1 MIRRTRAWLL
11 SRKDDSARAFHI
23 NPRLLEHFGG
33 APADVTNAYIV
44 WALTCAKLTDG
55 FEPQASARHI
65 TFYSR
70 LSYILLSPDLQ
81 CRICPRLSP

>member
-1 MIRRTRAWLL
+1 MPEDMIRRTREWLL
-11 SRKDDSARAFHI
+11 SRRNESARAFHI

-55 FEPQASARHI
+55 FEPQASARHYYI
-65 TFYSR
+65 FLLFFFDPSFPSR
-70 LSYILLSPDLQ
+70 
-81 CRICPRLSP
+81 